1 MNRLY
6 ALCLPRLLTKEQYLE
21 RLDSVLTASEDI
33 QTMEDAKIYWQ
44 KHFGNKA
51 LNLVVK
57 SGKNPNGTP
66 KKTPI
71 KVFFDKDNNHAFTED
86 ELKTGD
92 NGLRLFNLKRAQA
105 IDKIIPTIESPQIR
119 LKHHGADLLFE
130 RLIDGHHF
138 TIVLQWQ
145 NFQGRYRFQSAH
157 HKSIEQ
163 VTVLFRGKDTQK
175 GEGPL

>member
-1 MNRLY
+1 MSRLLE
-6 ALCLPRLLTKEQYLE
+6 LCLPLLLTKEQYIQ

-33 QTMEDAKIYWQ
+33 QTMEDAQAYWR
-44 KHFGNKA
+44 KHFGNKT
-51 LNLVVK
+51 LKLVVT
-57 SGKNPNGTP
+57 SGKDKKGMP
-66 KKTPI
+66 KKIPI

-105 IDKIIPTIESPQIR
+105 MDSIIPTIQAPHIR
-119 LKHHGADLLFE
+119 FKHHGADLLLE
-130 RLIDGHHF
+130 RVVNGHHF

-145 NFQGRYRFQSAH
+145 NFQERYRFQSAH

-163 VTVLFRGKDTQK
+163 VTEIFRGRDTQK
-175 GEGPL
+175 GEGSL

>member
-1 MNRLY
+1 MISY
-6 ALCLPRLLTKEQYLE
+6 QEYVD
-21 RLDSVLTASEDI
+21 RLDNVPSSSSDI
-33 QTMEDAKIYWQ
+33 QTLEEAKQYWV
-44 KHFGNKA
+44 KHFGNKT
-51 LNLVVK
+51 LTLVVT

-66 KKTPI
+66 KKIPI

-86 ELKTGD
+86 EYKTS
-92 NGLRLFNLKRAQA
+92 NNALRLFNLKRAQA
-105 IDKIIPTIESPQIR
+105 MDKIIPTIQAPQTR
-119 LKHHGADLLFE
+119 FKHHGADLLLE

-145 NFQGRYRFQSAH
+145 NFQSRYRFQSAH

-163 VTVLFRGKDTQK
+163 VTLLFKGRDTKK

>member
-1 MNRLY
+1 MSRLLE
-6 ALCLPRLLTKEQYLE
+6 LCLPHLLTYGQYIQ
-21 RLDSVLTASEDI
+21 RLDSVLTSSEDI

-44 KHFGNKA
+44 KHFGNKT
-51 LNLVVK
+51 LNVVVK

-66 KKTPI
+66 KKIPI

-92 NGLRLFNLKRAQA
+92 NALRLFNLKRAQA
-105 IDKIIPTIESPQIR
+105 MDSIIPTIQAPHIR
-119 LKHHGADLLFE
+119 FKHHGADLLLE
-130 RLIDGHHF
+130 RVVDGHHF

-163 VTVLFRGKDTQK
+163 VTVLYRGKDTQK